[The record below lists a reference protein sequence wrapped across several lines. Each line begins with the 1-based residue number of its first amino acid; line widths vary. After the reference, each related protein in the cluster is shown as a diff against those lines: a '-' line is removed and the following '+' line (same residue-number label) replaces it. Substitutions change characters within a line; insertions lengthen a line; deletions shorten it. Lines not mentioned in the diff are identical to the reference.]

1 MPHCHQ
7 APANARFPAARL
19 HPKGGLYVRSVSSSS
34 GAKRA
39 RRRLVDAATA
49 HQDRRIRRRRPR
61 RRRERPAPARRA
73 GSGQGPSTGAAVA
86 NQDPRRSTP
95 ELRTEIARLD
105 REILARLEAR
115 ARASKEI
122 RARAE
127 SEPAPDVTD
136 RDALTAL
143 SAAATGDLPSDAL
156 YTIYSAIRASAR
168 ALEQAPR
175 VAYLGPEGGFSHV
188 LGRTHFGA
196 GGAFI
201 ECPSVREALE
211 EVARGRAAYAIFPF
225 ESSADGLVQ
234 ASVTALTDTEL
245 VIVGARTLPVT
256 FQLMSRARALSDL
269 EKVYTTPAG
278 HAACQRF
285 LDAEL
290 PRVSVID
297 VRSMKVAA
305 ELSHEDASSAALL
318 PEPTGSE
325 QGLPVLRENVADV
338 AEIKMRFA
346 IAASR
351 RRAVPGPT
359 SRACSSARRQA
370 GSLFDICDTSPNA
383 ASTCGV
389 STRAP
394 RSRAVGLRFLR
405 RDRRRHAT
413 ERSVI
418 TALEAVKKSTRYL
431 RVLGSFP
438 QSLTQGRA

>member
-1 MPHCHQ
+1 M
-7 APANARFPAARL
+7 
-19 HPKGGLYVRSVSSSS
+19 
-34 GAKRA
+34 
-39 RRRLVDAATA
+39 
-49 HQDRRIRRRRPR
+49 
-61 RRRERPAPARRA
+61 E
-73 GSGQGPSTGAAVA
+73 
-86 NQDPRRSTP
+86 PRRSTP

-105 REILARLEAR
+105 REILERLEAR

-122 RARAE
+122 RSRAE
-127 SEPAPDVTD
+127 SEPAPDITD

-143 SAAATGDLPSDAL
+143 STAASGDLPSEAL
-156 YTIYSAIRASAR
+156 YAIFSAIRASAR

-211 EVARGRAAYAIFPF
+211 EVARGRAACAVFPF
-225 ESSADGLVQ
+225 ESSVDGLVQ

-256 FQLMSRARALSDL
+256 FQLMSRAAALSDL

-285 LDAEL
+285 LDSEL

-305 ELSHEDASSAALL
+305 ELSQEDATSAALL

-325 QGLPVLRENVADV
+325 QGLAVLRGNVGDV

-346 IAASR
+346 IAAPRPASR
-351 RRAVPGPT
+351 SGADVTCLLFSIDDKP
-359 SRACSSARRQA
+359 
-370 GSLFDICDTSPNA
+370 GSLFDI
-383 ASTCGV
+383 
-389 STRAP
+389 
-394 RSRAVGLRFLR
+394 LRHFAERGINLR
-405 RDRRRHAT
+405 RLHSRPAGREPWDYVFYVEIGGHAT

-418 TALEAVKKSTRYL
+418 TALEAIKKSTRYL

-438 QSLTQGRA
+438 QEA